1 MNRAAIPRAFPSPF
15 RRVPAH
21 CRPDRTASDLPSMD
35 PLSDV
40 LRAVRLSGAFFYSVE
55 ATHPWSVSARAS
67 AELAPRILPHAEHL
81 IPYHVVM
88 SGSCWGGLHG
98 EQQVLLEP
106 GDAILFP
113 QGDAHLMC
121 SLAGHRVGDDVL
133 GASLTWQNTVVRLG
147 GRGGTRVTL
156 MCGFLGC
163 DARPYNPLLSALPRM
178 LHAKRVIGPGD
189 WLAAFPG
196 LVVSQPEGEQAGR
209 AAMVTRMAELMFVE
223 VVRRHLATLPPQES
237 GWLAGLRDP
246 VVTQALAQLHATPGE
261 PWTLDRLARA
271 VATSRT
277 RLAERFTRV
286 VGVPPMQYLAKWRLQ
301 LAAERLARDAGKVAA
316 IGEWVGYGSE
326 AAFSRAFKRETGV
339 SPAEWR
345 RRHTAP

>member
-1 MNRAAIPRAFPSPF
+1 MHCRADRAASDFPF
-15 RRVPAH
+15 
-21 CRPDRTASDLPSMD
+21 MD

-40 LRAVRLSGAFFYSVE
+40 LRAVRLSGAFFYSVD
-55 ATHPWSVSARAS
+55 AAHPWSVSARTS

-81 IPYHVVM
+81 IPYHVVV
-88 SGSCWGGLHG
+88 SGSCWGGLDG
-98 EQQVLLEP
+98 EHQVLLEP

-113 QGDAHLMC
+113 QGDAHLM
-121 SLAGHRVGDDVL
+121 SSAAGHRVRDDVL
-133 GASLTWQNTVVRLG
+133 GASLNWQSTVVRMG
-147 GRGGTRVTL
+147 GAGGTRVTL
-156 MCGFLGC
+156 ICGFLGC
-163 DARPYNPLLSALPRM
+163 DARPYNPLLSALPRV
-178 LHAKRVIGPGD
+178 LHAKRVIGPDD

-196 LVVSQPEGEQAGR
+196 LVVAASDGEQAGS

-223 VVRRHLATLPPQES
+223 VVRRHLSTLPPQES

-246 VVTQALAQLHATPGE
+246 IVARALAQLHATPGG
-261 PWTLDRLARA
+261 PWTLDRLART
-271 VATSRT
+271 VAISRT
-277 RLAERFTRV
+277 RLAERFVQV
-286 VGVPPMQYLAKWRLQ
+286 VGVPPMQYLARWRLQ

-316 IGEWVGYGSE
+316 IGESVGYGSE